1 MRPAKACLQCRSGK
15 RRCDRTGDSA
25 CTQCIQRHLACSA
38 VANNDQPSQSSITTQ
53 PRPAAPSTFC
63 SEETIHLVDLYFQ
76 FIHNQPHSLFH
87 EATFKQSVISG
98 TVSQPVLLGMMG
110 MSARFATQPDIR
122 SRGPMYCAKAKVA
135 LKEDLEHVC
144 IENIQACI
152 LVGNNFMGDCEADV
166 ESLYFALATR
176 MAQILN
182 LGVHDESDDGVTRE
196 TKRRLFWTCFIID
209 TWASGGSNLSRQFG
223 GQAKQPRLP
232 MDEYVFS
239 MMKSGDPDIA
249 DSEWRPGL
257 WGYMVQLVEIYTKI
271 QQLHKQ
277 LGETAEWDEVL
288 MDESVRGL
296 ESELDAFEQNLDPG
310 LAFSLENLA
319 VFVRR
324 GLGSVFIA
332 FHLGHH
338 HYYTLLFYL
347 YLDKRRPSTR
357 NGKKYA
363 DRCKAHAA
371 IICDVLKA
379 SREVPGAE
387 ALYNIVGHVTIVS
400 SSVLLHTYLFGE
412 PHELED
418 SKRRLE
424 SNLESLVQLRSY
436 WPSVELMINRL
447 VVFQKNCIRSLSR
460 NTHRFDKWMV
470 KFLIAHALALEDKVE
485 DEWPDSDASQTPENA
500 HLERSRITQSMM
512 MDIQN
517 SDYIFERATGELE

>member
-1 MRPAKACLQCRSGK
+1 
-15 RRCDRTGDSA
+15 
-25 CTQCIQRHLACSA
+25 
-38 VANNDQPSQSSITTQ
+38 
-53 PRPAAPSTFC
+53 
-63 SEETIHLVDLYFQ
+63 
-76 FIHNQPHSLFH
+76 
-87 EATFKQSVISG
+87 
-98 TVSQPVLLGMMG
+98 
-110 MSARFATQPDIR
+110 
-122 SRGPMYCAKAKVA
+122 
-135 LKEDLEHVC
+135 
-144 IENIQACI
+144 
-152 LVGNNFMGDCEADV
+152 
-166 ESLYFALATR
+166 
-176 MAQILN
+176 
-182 LGVHDESDDGVTRE
+182 
-196 TKRRLFWTCFIID
+196 
-209 TWASGGSNLSRQFG
+209 
-223 GQAKQPRLP
+223 

-239 MMKSGDPDIA
+239 MMKSGDPDID

-257 WGYMVQLVEIYTKI
+257 WGHMVQLVEIYTKI

-288 MDESVRGL
+288 MDKSVRGL
-296 ESELDAFEQNLDPG
+296 ESELDTFEQNLGPG

-324 GLGSVFIA
+324 GLGSAFIA

-347 YLDKRRPSTR
+347 YLDNRRPSTR

-436 WPSVELMINRL
+436 WPSVELMVRFL
-447 VVFQKNCIRSLSR
+447 AGQCSR
-460 NTHRFDKWMV
+460 C
-470 KFLIAHALALEDKVE
+470 
-485 DEWPDSDASQTPENA
+485 
-500 HLERSRITQSMM
+500 
-512 MDIQN
+512 
-517 SDYIFERATGELE
+517 